1 MNAEIISVGT
11 ELLLGHTVNTDTV
24 FVARELSA
32 IGINLLFSC
41 IVGDNPERLRVTVEQ
56 ALERSDLVI
65 TTGGLGPTDDDLT
78 KETVARA
85 AGVRLV
91 LDAGSLKR
99 LEAYFSGR
107 SMSGN
112 QVRQACCLKIVPF
125 LPMTEGLLPGA
136 ASEPLEESSW
146 SCCPVLP
153 PNLFPC

>member
-112 QVRQACCLKIVPF
+112 QVRQAM
-125 LPMTEGLLPGA
+125 LPEGCTVFAIDRGTAPG
-136 ASEPLEESSW
+136 
-146 SCCPVLP
+146 CGV
-153 PNLFPC
+153 